1 MAGTYKM
8 YSIINALA
16 VGCLNA
22 SQTVHGKFL
31 MKQGKFSPMNITAD
45 TALIFIIICSGI
57 TSFNLAQGH
66 ASINLRNAVII
77 FFSSC
82 LGMIC
87 WLVGQ
92 NCSVKGLAGP
102 TIAIIYSGCFF
113 TTGFEIVFRGL
124 VPTVTQLGA
133 TLLAF
138 SGILIIIFG
147 K

>member
-1 MAGTYKM
+1 
-8 YSIINALA
+8 
-16 VGCLNA
+16 
-22 SQTVHGKFL
+22 
-31 MKQGKFSPMNITAD
+31 MNITAD
-45 TALIFIIICSGI
+45 TALFFIVICSTITAINLLQGHQSINMRNMGIIFI
-57 TSFNLAQGH
+57 
-66 ASINLRNAVII
+66 
-77 FFSSC
+77 SSC

-102 TIAIIYSGCFF
+102 TIAIVYTGCFF
-113 TTGFEIVFRGL
+113 TTALQVIFLGL
-124 VPTVTQLGA
+124 VPTLTQLAA

>member
-1 MAGTYKM
+1 M
-8 YSIINALA
+8 
-16 VGCLNA
+16 GCLNA
-22 SQTVHGKFL
+22 SQTVHAKFL
-31 MKQGKFSPMNITAD
+31 MKQGKFQPMNITAD
-45 TALIFIIICSGI
+45 TALIFITICSII
-57 TSFNLAQGH
+57 TAFNLAQGH
-66 ASINLRNAVII
+66 ESINLRNVGII
-77 FFSSC
+77 FCSSC

-113 TTGFEIVFRGL
+113 TTGFQIIFLGL
-124 VPTVTQLGA
+124 VPTVTQLA
-133 TLLAF
+133 AAILAF

>member
-1 MAGTYKM
+1 
-8 YSIINALA
+8 
-16 VGCLNA
+16 
-22 SQTVHGKFL
+22 
-31 MKQGKFSPMNITAD
+31 MNITAD
-45 TALIFIIICSGI
+45 TGLIFVIICSIITGI
-57 TSFNLAQGH
+57 NLASGH
-66 ASINLRNAVII
+66 DSINLRNIGII
-77 FFSSC
+77 FISSC

-113 TTGFEIVFRGL
+113 TTALQIIFLGL
-124 VPTVTQLGA
+124 VPTLTQLAA
-133 TLLAF
+133 TVVTF